1 MANLSFRLA
10 QGNIRGEE
18 GERVGGGGGGGG
30 SLCASKKH
38 HAYKK
43 LTILFKKL

>member
-18 GERVGGGGGGGG
+18 GERVGGGGGGG
-30 SLCASKKH
+30 SLCASYKH
-38 HAYKK
+38 HAYNM
-43 LTILFKKL
+43 LPSVFYI